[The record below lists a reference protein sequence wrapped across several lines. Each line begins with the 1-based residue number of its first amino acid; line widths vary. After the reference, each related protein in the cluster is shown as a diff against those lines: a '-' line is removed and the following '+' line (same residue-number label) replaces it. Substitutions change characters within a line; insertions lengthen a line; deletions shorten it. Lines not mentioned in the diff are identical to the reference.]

1 MIRRIP
7 CTVVRCVPLSKSD
20 ADIRHGRTSDRRE
33 VLQHVGQPNSP
44 PRRTETGCVVNVNVR
59 VRSSID
65 SFTYTNRLD
74 IPKATIDYRPAGQIL
89 DCYV

>member
-20 ADIRHGRTSDRRE
+20 EA
-33 VLQHVGQPNSP
+33 LQHVGQPNSP

-59 VRSSID
+59 VRYSID